1 MKCNEVSDAG
11 MLSLMLALLDWKHDM
26 LYYHGYLLGPQ
37 PGKAKKW
44 LAA

>member
-1 MKCNEVSDAG
+1 MKYNEVSDAG

-26 LYYHGYLLGPQ
+26 LHYHEYLLGPQ
-37 PGKAKKW
+37 PGKAKTW